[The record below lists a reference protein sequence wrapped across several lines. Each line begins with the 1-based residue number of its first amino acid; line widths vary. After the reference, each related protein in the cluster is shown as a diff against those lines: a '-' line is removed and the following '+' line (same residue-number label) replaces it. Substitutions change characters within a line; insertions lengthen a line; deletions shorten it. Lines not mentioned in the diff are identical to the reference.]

1 MFTLGQQL
9 CSVVNNFQSG
19 DILHPQIVEAHSSTS
34 FVWSATAAVV
44 SQKAP
49 EQFTL
54 GQRLC
59 SVANNFQSRDIPQ
72 QQHPQIVEA
81 HLHIAPPTKESQF
94 RPSLRLLTKKAS
106 TSLNLGLCYYKKYI
120 FLSKLAVESFTT
132 KIQKW
137 VLFQFM
143 FNICSS
149 CL

>member
-1 MFTLGQQL
+1 M
-9 CSVVNNFQSG
+9 VNNFQSG
-19 DILHPQIVEAHSSTS
+19 DILHPQIVKAHSSTS

-59 SVANNFQSRDIPQ
+59 SVANNFQSSDIPQ

-94 RPSLRLLTKKAS
+94 QPSLRLLTKKAS
-106 TSLNLGLCYYKKYI
+106 TSLNLGLRHY
-120 FLSKLAVESFTT
+120 
-132 KIQKW
+132 
-137 VLFQFM
+137 
-143 FNICSS
+143 
-149 CL
+149 

>member
-54 GQRLC
+54 GQRLS
-59 SVANNFQSRDIPQ
+59 SVANNFQSRDSSSI
-72 QQHPQIVEA
+72 
-81 HLHIAPPTKESQF
+81 
-94 RPSLRLLTKKAS
+94 LRLLKPISILLHPLRRANS
-106 TSLNLGLCYYKKYI
+106 SLVSVFLQRKLQLLWILVYVIIKSI
-120 FLSKLAVESFTT
+120 FLYQNWQSNILPPKYRSGY
-132 KIQKW
+132 W
-137 VLFQFM
+137 VDTIP
-143 FNICSS
+143 NNV
-149 CL
+149 

>member
-1 MFTLGQQL
+1 M

-106 TSLNLGLCYYKKYI
+106 TSLNLGKKYI
-120 FLSKLAVESFTT
+120 SLSKLPVESFNT

-137 VLFQFM
+137 VLFRIM